1 MANPQPDKFTKI
13 SNELYEAIMQ
23 TDFTKRQR
31 NILDLVIRMSYGCGK
46 KFAILRPSDFTLVGV
61 HRNHASAELKYLE
74 RANVIKIDGDIIYLN
89 KNYDQWRVSLITT
102 FDQERF
108 NKVLQRNLVRSDS
121 TKTVASA
128 TEMVTNDTNL
138 VANEKKQNATEM
150 VASAT
155 EMVTASET
163 KEEKCHHF
171 GGTDATKM
179 VAPMS
184 GEPSNDAVSERPKE
198 ILKKNNIAVV
208 AIDKDP
214 FKLLETKY
222 VQRRNKGLSL
232 SPLDCESI
240 NRVLTAGIKV
250 DDALRWIDE
259 CFDAY
264 KPKYPGDTIQSF
276 TYVEKFIMDRH
287 YRKQALEQN
296 RREANAAYQQRNRGD
311 PRTGEEDGT
320 TGGYFSSIPG
330 LIRSV

>member
-138 VANEKKQNATEM
+138 VANEKKQNATE
-150 VASAT
+150 
-155 EMVTASET
+155 
-163 KEEKCHHF
+163 
-171 GGTDATKM
+171 M